1 MAKGKISVHTDN
13 LLPIIKKWLYSDSDI
28 FLRELV
34 SNAQDAIMK
43 HKKLVS
49 LGETENESEY
59 EIHIKVNKNDGII
72 TVCDNGIGMTEDE
85 VEKYINQVAFS
96 GAEEFIKKYENEK
109 DEKSQII
116 GHFGLGFYSAFMAA
130 SEVEI
135 DTLSY
140 KDGSKAVH
148 WISDGGTDYEIT
160 AGSKTERGT
169 TITLHISDDNKKLLE
184 TGEIRNIL
192 TKYCSFLPIK
202 IYLTDGSED
211 KEKELVPIND
221 TEPLWLKKPSE
232 CSEEE
237 YKAFYHKVFFDF
249 NEPLFWIHLNVD
261 YPFNLKGILY
271 FPKLN
276 HEFQTIEGQIKL
288 YNNQVFIADNIK
300 EVTPEYL
307 MLLKGVIDCPDLPLN
322 VSRSF
327 LQNDGYVSKVSSH
340 ITKKVADKL
349 TSLYKSDSEQYS
361 KYWDDIN
368 PFVKYGCMR
377 DDKFYDRVKDVILF
391 KNYDEGHT
399 SLKEI
404 TESEQKEVYY
414 ITDPDAQSQYIEL
427 LKSENIKMVMLNNMI
442 DNHFIS
448 LLEYKLSDIKFKRV
462 DSYVSESLKSDELQN
477 EDKEK
482 LTEIFKT
489 YLTDTKIE
497 VQALKSENVS
507 AMYVLSEEARRME
520 EMSKMY
526 GNMGMMN
533 FPKSEETLLLNSNNA
548 LIKLV
553 SAINNND
560 DRELV
565 CKEIISMAKLSHN
578 TLSGEDK
585 NDFIN
590 RTTEILIRLLNK

>member
-34 SNAQDAIMK
+34 SNAQDAVMK

-49 LGETENESEY
+49 LGETQNNVEY
-59 EIHIKVNKNDGII
+59 EINVKINKEKGII
-72 TVCDNGIGMTEDE
+72 SVSDNGIGMTEEE

-96 GAEEFIKKYENEK
+96 GAEEFIQKYEKEK

-130 SEVEI
+130 STVEI

-140 KDGSKAVH
+140 KEDAKAVH
-148 WISDGGTDYEIT
+148 WISDGGAEFEI
-160 AGSKTERGT
+160 SPSDKSERGT
-169 TITLHISDDNKKLLE
+169 VITLHISEDNKKFLE
-184 TGEIRNIL
+184 TNEIRNIL
-192 TKYCSFLPIK
+192 TKYCSFLPVK
-202 IYLTDGSED
+202 IYLTDGTEED
-211 KEKELVPIND
+211 KEITPIND
-221 TEPLWLKKPSE
+221 AEPLWLKKPSE
-232 CSEEE
+232 CTEDE
-237 YKAFYHKVFFDF
+237 YKAFYHRVFLDF

-327 LQNDGYVSKVSSH
+327 LQNDGYVNKVSSH

-349 TSLYKSDSEQYS
+349 TGLYKADKDQYA

-377 DDKFYDRVKDVILF
+377 DEKFYDRVKDVILF
-391 KNYDEGHT
+391 KNYEEGYI
-399 SLKEI
+399 SLKEL
-404 TESEQKEVYY
+404 TESDVKEVYY
-414 ITDPDAQSQYIEL
+414 ITDIDAQSQYIEL
-427 LKSENIKMVMLNNMI
+427 LKSEDIKMVLLNNMI

-448 LLEYKLSDIKFKRV
+448 LLEYKLSGIKFKRV
-462 DSYVSESLKSDELQN
+462 DSYVSESIKGTDTAE

-482 LTEIFKT
+482 LTDVFKK
-489 YLTDTKIE
+489 LLPETKIE

-526 GNMGMMN
+526 GNIGMMN
-533 FPKSEETLLLNSNNA
+533 FPKSEETLLINSANPLVR
-548 LIKLV
+548 LIME
-553 SAINNND
+553 ITDEND
-560 DRELV
+560 IELL
-565 CKEIISMAKLSHN
+565 CSQIISMAKLSN
-578 TLSGEDK
+578 NSLTGEDK
-585 NDFIN
+585 KHFIEK
-590 RTTEILIRLLNK
+590 TSEILERIFKN

>member
-34 SNAQDAIMK
+34 SNAQDAVMK

-49 LGETENESEY
+49 LGETENCEEY
-59 EIHIKVNKNDGII
+59 EINVKVNKEKGII
-72 TVCDNGIGMTEDE
+72 SVSDNGIGMTEDE

-96 GAEEFIKKYENEK
+96 GAEEFIQKYEKGK
-109 DEKSQII
+109 DETSQII

-130 SEVEI
+130 STVEI

-140 KDGSKAVH
+140 KDDAKAVH
-148 WISDGGTDYEIT
+148 WISDGGAEFEI
-160 AGSKTERGT
+160 SPSNKSDRGT
-169 TITLHISDDNKKLLE
+169 VITLHISQDNKKFLE
-184 TGEIRNIL
+184 ASEIRNIL

-202 IYLTDGSED
+202 IYLTDGTEED
-211 KEKELVPIND
+211 KEITPIND

-232 CSEEE
+232 CTEEE
-237 YKAFYHKVFFDF
+237 YKAFYHRVFFDF

-327 LQNDGYVSKVSSH
+327 LQNDGYVNKVSSH

-349 TSLYKSDSEQYS
+349 TGLYKQDKEQYA

-377 DDKFYDRVKDVILF
+377 DEKFYDRVKDVILF
-391 KNYDEGHT
+391 KNYEEGYV
-399 SLKEI
+399 SLKEL
-404 TESEQKEVYY
+404 TEADVKEVYY
-414 ITDPDAQSQYIEL
+414 ITDIDAQAQYIEL
-427 LKSENIKMVMLNNMI
+427 LKSEDIKMVLLNNMI

-448 LLEYKLSDIKFKRV
+448 LLEYKLSGVKFKRV
-462 DSYVSESLKSDELQN
+462 DSYVSESLKGTDTLEA
-477 EDKEK
+477 DKEK
-482 LTEIFKT
+482 LTETFKK
-489 YLTDTKIE
+489 LLPETKIE

-526 GNMGMMN
+526 GSMGMMN
-533 FPKSEETLLLNSNNA
+533 FPKSEETLLINSANP
-548 LIKLV
+548 LVKLTCEI
-553 SAINNND
+553 SD
-560 DRELV
+560 EKDKELL
-565 CKEIISMAKLSHN
+565 CSQIISMAKLSHN
-578 TLSGEDK
+578 SLSGDDK
-585 NDFIN
+585 KDFIEK
-590 RTTEILIRLLNK
+590 TSQILIRIFKK

>member
-49 LGETENESEY
+49 LGEAQSEEEY
-59 EIHIKVNKNDGII
+59 KINVRINKEKGTI
-72 TVCDNGIGMTEDE
+72 TVSDNGIGMTEEE

-96 GAEEFIKKYENEK
+96 GAEEFVQKYEKEK

-140 KDGSKAVH
+140 KDGAEPVH
-148 WISDGGTDYEIT
+148 WVSDGGAEFEIT
-160 AGSKTERGT
+160 SGDKKERGT
-169 TITLHISDDNKKLLE
+169 LITLHISEDSKKFLE
-184 TGEIRNIL
+184 INEIRGIL
-192 TKYCSFLPIK
+192 TKYCSFLPVK
-202 IYLTDGSED
+202 IYLIDEAD
-211 KEKELVPIND
+211 EEKELSPIND

-232 CSEEE
+232 CTEEE
-237 YKAFYHKVFFDF
+237 YKAFYHKVFLDF

-307 MLLKGVIDCPDLPLN
+307 MLLKGVIDCPNLPLN

-327 LQNDGYVSKVSSH
+327 LQNDGYVNKVSAH

-349 TSLYKSDSEQYS
+349 TGLYKADSEEYA

-377 DDKFYDRVKDVILF
+377 DEKFYDRVKDVILF
-391 KNYDEGHT
+391 KNYDEGYV
-399 SLKEI
+399 SLKEL
-404 TESEQKEVYY
+404 TETDVKEVYY
-414 ITDPDAQSQYIEL
+414 ITDLDAQSQYIEL
-427 LKSENIKMVMLNNMI
+427 LKSENIKMVLLNNMI

-448 LLEYKLSDIKFKRV
+448 LLEYKLNDIKFKRV
-462 DSYVSESLKSDELQN
+462 DSYVSETLKGEDATE
-477 EDKEK
+477 EDKKKLSAIFEK
-482 LTEIFKT
+482 FLPG
-489 YLTDTKIE
+489 TKIE
-497 VQALKSENVS
+497 VQSLKADNVS
-507 AMYVLSEEARRME
+507 AMFILSEEARRME
-520 EMSKMY
+520 EMAKMY

-533 FPKSEETLLLNSNNA
+533 FPKSEESFILNAASPLVK
-548 LIKLV
+548 LILKMDEG
-553 SAINNND
+553 A
-560 DRELV
+560 DRDLAANQV
-565 CKEIISMAKLSHN
+565 VSMAKLSN
-578 TLSGEDK
+578 NSLNGDDK
-585 NDFIN
+585 RAFIEK
-590 RTTEILIRLLNK
+590 TSEIILRLLNK

>member
-49 LGETENESEY
+49 LGEAEPQEEY
-59 EIHIKVNKNDGII
+59 KINVRINKEKGTI
-72 TVCDNGIGMTEDE
+72 TVSDNGIGMTEEE

-96 GAEEFIKKYENEK
+96 GAEEFVQKYENEK

-140 KDGSKAVH
+140 KKDAAPVH
-148 WISDGGTDYEIT
+148 WVSDGGAEFEIT
-160 AGSKTERGT
+160 SGDKKERGT
-169 TITLHISDDNKKLLE
+169 VITLYISEDSKKFLE
-184 TGEIRNIL
+184 INEIRGIL
-192 TKYCSFLPIK
+192 TKYCSFLPVK
-202 IYLTDGSED
+202 IYLVDEAD
-211 KEKELVPIND
+211 EEKELSPIND
-221 TEPLWLKKPSE
+221 TAPLWLKKPSE
-232 CSEEE
+232 CTEEE
-237 YKAFYHKVFFDF
+237 YKAFYHKVFLDF
-249 NEPLFWIHLNVD
+249 NDPLFWIHLNVD

-327 LQNDGYVSKVSSH
+327 LQNDGYVNKVSAH

-349 TSLYKSDSEQYS
+349 TGLYKENKDEYA

-377 DDKFYDRVKDVILF
+377 DEKFYDRVKDVILF
-391 KNYDEGHT
+391 KKYDEGYV
-399 SLKEI
+399 SLKEL
-404 TESEQKEVYY
+404 TESEVKEVYY
-414 ITDPDAQSQYIEL
+414 ITDLDAQSQYIEL
-427 LKSENIKMVMLNNMI
+427 LKSENIKMVLLNNMI

-448 LLEYKLSDIKFKRV
+448 LLEYKLNDVKFKRV
-462 DSYVSESLKSDELQN
+462 DSYVSETLKGEDATE
-477 EDKEK
+477 EDKKKLSAIFEK
-482 LTEIFKT
+482 ILPG
-489 YLTDTKIE
+489 TKIE
-497 VQALKSENVS
+497 VQSLKADNVS
-507 AMYVLSEEARRME
+507 AMFILSEEARRME
-520 EMSKMY
+520 EMAKMY

-533 FPKSEETLLLNSNNA
+533 FPKSEESLILNAASPLVK
-548 LIKLV
+548 LILKMDEG
-553 SAINNND
+553 A
-560 DRELV
+560 DRDLAANQV
-565 CKEIISMAKLSHN
+565 VSMAKLSN
-578 TLSGEDK
+578 NSLNGDDK
-585 NDFIN
+585 KAFIEK
-590 RTTEILIRLLNK
+590 TSEIILRLLNK

>member
-34 SNAQDAIMK
+34 SNAQDAVMK

-49 LGETENESEY
+49 LGETENNEEY
-59 EIHIKVNKNDGII
+59 EINVKVNKEKGII
-72 TVCDNGIGMTEDE
+72 SVSDNGIGMTEDE

-96 GAEEFIKKYENEK
+96 GAEEFIQKYEKEK

-130 SEVEI
+130 STVEI

-140 KDGSKAVH
+140 KDDAKAVH
-148 WISDGGTDYEIT
+148 WISDGGAEFEI
-160 AGSKTERGT
+160 SPSDKSDRGT
-169 TITLHISDDNKKLLE
+169 VITLHISEDNKKFLE
-184 TGEIRNIL
+184 TSEIRNIL
-192 TKYCSFLPIK
+192 TKYCSFLPVK
-202 IYLTDGSED
+202 IYLTDGTEED
-211 KEKELVPIND
+211 KEITPINNTD
-221 TEPLWLKKPSE
+221 PLWLKKPSE
-232 CSEEE
+232 CTEEE
-237 YKAFYHKVFFDF
+237 YKAFYHRVFLDF

-327 LQNDGYVSKVSSH
+327 LQNDGYVNKVSSH

-349 TSLYKSDSEQYS
+349 TGLYKQDKDQYA

-377 DDKFYDRVKDVILF
+377 DEKFYERVKDVILF
-391 KNYDEGHT
+391 KNYQEGYI
-399 SLKEI
+399 SLKELI
-404 TESEQKEVYY
+404 EEDVKEVYY
-414 ITDPDAQSQYIEL
+414 ITDIDAQSQYIEL
-427 LKSENIKMVMLNNMI
+427 LKSENIKMVLLNNMI

-448 LLEYKLSDIKFKRV
+448 LLEYKLSGVKFKRV
-462 DSYVSESLKSDELQN
+462 DSYVSESLKGTDTLEA
-477 EDKEK
+477 DKEK
-482 LTEIFKT
+482 LTEIFKK
-489 YLTDTKIE
+489 LLPETKIE

-526 GNMGMMN
+526 GSMGMMN
-533 FPKSEETLLLNSNNA
+533 FPKSEETLLINSANP
-548 LIKLV
+548 LVKLTCEI
-553 SAINNND
+553 SD
-560 DRELV
+560 EKDRELL
-565 CKEIISMAKLSHN
+565 CSQIISMAKLSHN
-578 TLSGEDK
+578 SLSGDDK
-585 NDFIN
+585 KDFIEK
-590 RTTEILIRLLNK
+590 TSQILIRIFKK